1 MEALFPWIDLE
12 RQVRISGLVEKIS
25 STESESYFHSRP
37 RDAQIGAWTSTQ
49 SKIIASREDLER
61 SFTENTEKFEGR
73 EIPLPEFW
81 GGYRIQP
88 KNIEFW
94 QGRLNRLHDRFIY
107 SNNGKDWNIKR
118 YAP

>member
-1 MEALFPWIDLE
+1 LE
-12 RQVRISGLVEKIS
+12 RAFI
-25 STESESYFHSRP
+25 
-37 RDAQIGAWTSTQ
+37 
-49 SKIIASREDLER
+49 
-61 SFTENTEKFEGR
+61 ENTEKFEGK

-88 KNIEFW
+88 ENIEFW